1 MGVQLL
7 VTALEDEETA
17 RLLAAHGVTLEPGA
31 AEELQPGA
39 YRRFP
44 SLDDGMVF
52 CETEY
57 LKVRPTY
64 PNLSQALFD

>member
-17 RLLAAHGVTLEPGA
+17 RLLSAHGVLLEMGTSG
-31 AEELQPGA
+31 EELCPGV
-39 YRRFP
+39 YRRFA
-44 SLDDGMVF
+44 SLDEGMVF

-57 LKVRPTY
+57 LKVLPF
-64 PNLSQALFD
+64 PP